1 MTVANAPSQEDPPAR
16 PDLAGLH
23 LSGFGMERDSVSV
36 ALEAAAS
43 RLGRAADYEPLYVRS
58 GNAFAPA
65 IATGESCRSWWHVQA
80 RAGTGNL
87 PALAASL
94 GLTAKP
100 LVLPPRP
107 AQDDPALAA
116 WFRTAAAA
124 AGAAM
129 DSGAVLLSDGGW
141 DEPGG
146 WNWAGIVTEVGA
158 DGAIRGAALSA
169 ATGDG
174 KEGVAWR
181 YPGTLWAIRPGPTP
195 TLPAEVDR
203 ATLRLA
209 VERIRGT
216 GVYAAREDLLFGL
229 PAVDRWIAA
238 MKSDRGFCADCF
250 SRNPV
255 PGVHDA
261 PDNDR
266 RLRAAALVVARNLRS
281 GFSAI
286 PPAARLALDQAAN
299 CYQRIAQYLSEPLDA
314 KGFYDSL
321 NSLEAQG
328 LYAQRQLWRVRCELA
343 AAADRFEEALRTVEG
358 RPRNLRLASDGRTR
372 MMTLEGLA
380 SVTHADDP
388 NWFGAGLSF
397 AVKQIGVEAD
407 YHTLMGDL
415 GTAFI
420 MQASDRSPVN
430 QGALD
435 AGWWPLDPVGL
446 RIFMAF
452 AGRVHGFQAE
462 FASSGSGAVDATAYR
477 ERFVSRIAAELRA
490 RRPCLGFIPC
500 LNVITGLNPETGALL
515 RVCPGTTTMPD
526 SWETDPDARPWE
538 LVFLA
543 PRTSPA
549 IPRPEADRQ
558 ALRHALALMR
568 DEIALPWG
576 YCSGAKA
583 FAIWAAALRDREH
596 LGQHY
601 WHYNVVRCLLQS
613 RRAAVVYLEAMAS
626 RWPEGAAR
634 HLRAAVGHYQAVI
647 AACAE
652 ADTSEIALTRP
663 GEGRETLARLAERI
677 AGLEVQAA
685 TALEQAL
692 AEMGYTPDPDPV
704 RLVLAGVPP
713 VSFPGGA
720 KNDGAPQMTC
730 FPSCLGAVL
739 RFLKEDFGS
748 VEIDQRPLP
757 PIHPMSPGESSTTL
771 DKSYVLLMGATGAAF
786 RLNWAPDWEPGSDL
800 RWLSDDP
807 WAPFRQGFAAAG
819 RSFEVVEKHGMP
831 DDERLFRQRVIAS
844 IRQGLPVIARGII
857 GPPEGCLVSGYDESG
872 AVLTGWSFWQ
882 GDAKADPEVGFEP
895 DGSFRKR
902 AWFKDTESLLL
913 IGERGPRPQPREQH
927 RAALGW
933 ALQVMRTPLTHKT
946 RANGIAAFD
955 AWAEALR
962 RDGEFD
968 GQDLAG
974 LKRRMVAH
982 LVATDVIAEGRWYA
996 HNYLKTAALDL
1007 PEVKDRLRQAAE
1019 LCRDEHDLVWEMW
1032 RVGGSWQ
1039 QLGEEAALRSFSA
1052 AATRR
1057 QLADMVLKLRDA
1069 DREVAAAIEEALG
1082 KLVAMLD
1089 GPPGILRPDY
1099 GKLALAGDHTITLD
1113 GHPYRLEWVSGAR
1126 LGELHLSGADAVQP
1140 RATDY
1145 YPDHADPLYNLHCD
1159 VVATG
1164 KDEPS
1169 DEALQQ
1175 QGKNW
1180 SDHWRELALAT
1191 EDRPFALAAFSEGRL
1206 AGHLRFFSAERSRLR
1221 VVPEDQQKAWQQP
1234 GTLFI
1239 TAGCVDQAGA
1249 DDRLDAELLRQVI
1262 AWARVQGYT
1271 SVVALGWSNL
1281 RTYAIWGESLPTD
1294 VYAGAGFSVAARL
1307 DADAPA
1313 LADMRAGAHGPAVQQ
1328 RIEDEIAASSRPQPE
1343 FFVVMRLNLKAD
1355 VMSPPTVKREGDQVA
1370 IAGLEQESWGGKTS
1384 RQNSMLACL
1393 ALAAQRL
1400 GEDVSYEE
1408 VMGLSAAAFRFQVHK
1423 DGMCP
1428 SSPHACCGFSC
1439 WGLAQQALGITAEHI
1454 PTGDQQE
1461 ANRAR
1466 ARQAV
1471 MASIEGGIPA
1481 FSSSEECSL
1490 LVGYDKNGETLLG
1503 RWYSS
1508 GDPGYAPMKDWPWAV
1523 EILRKEAAPDR
1534 RQAILRALRSAV
1546 DLARTEENQDGTY
1559 PSGFRALRLWVGWL
1573 RDQERMARET
1583 TGDKLFG
1590 TALGNA
1596 FILDCWV
1603 DARRAAAIFLR
1614 ANAQRLG
1621 AEAEVPLLRAAQ
1633 LYDGLQDKVCK
1644 ARALAPWPWQITPE
1658 KPWTPAMMQQQAD
1671 LVEALIP
1678 VEQAAIAEIEQALGV
1693 TDAHG
1698 NP

>member
-1 MTVANAPSQEDPPAR
+1 MTVANAPRQEDPPAR
-16 PDLAGLH
+16 PDLTGLH

-43 RLGRAADYEPLYVRS
+43 RLGRAADYEQIYLRS

-94 GLTAKP
+94 GLTAEP
-100 LVLPPRP
+100 LVLPTRP

-116 WFRTAAAA
+116 WFRTAVAAA
-124 AGAAM
+124 AAAM

-158 DGAIRGAALSA
+158 DAAIRGATLSA

-238 MKSDRGFCADCF
+238 MRSDRGFCADCF

-266 RLRAAALVVARNLRS
+266 RLRAAALVAARNLRG
-281 GFSAI
+281 GFSAM
-286 PPAARLALDQAAN
+286 PPKARLALDQAAN
-299 CYQRIAQYLSEPLDA
+299 CYQRIAQYLGEPLDT

-328 LYAQRQLWRVRCELA
+328 RYAQRQLWWVRCELA
-343 AAADRFEEALRTVEG
+343 AAAGRFEEALRTVEG
-358 RPRNLRLASDGRTR
+358 RPGDLRLASDGRTR
-372 MMTLEGLA
+372 MLTLEGLA
-380 SVTHADDP
+380 SVTNADDP
-388 NWFGAGLSF
+388 NWFAAGLSF
-397 AVKQIGVEAD
+397 AVKQIGVAAD

-420 MQASDRSPVN
+420 MQASDRSPLN

-435 AGWWPLDPVGL
+435 AGWWPLDPAGL

-462 FASSGSGAVDATAYR
+462 FASGGSGEVDATAYR
-477 ERFVSRIAAELRA
+477 ERFIPRIEAELRA

-500 LNVITGLNPETGALL
+500 PNVITGLNPETGALL
-515 RVCPGTTTMPD
+515 RICPGTTTMPD

-543 PRTSPA
+543 PWTAPV

-583 FAIWAAALRDREH
+583 FATWAAALRDREH

-601 WHYNVVRCLLQS
+601 WHYNVIRCLLQS

-626 RWPEGAAR
+626 RWPERAAR

-647 AACAE
+647 AAGAE
-652 ADTSEIALTRP
+652 ADTSETALTKP

-685 TALEQAL
+685 AALEQAL

-720 KNDGAPQMTC
+720 KRDGAPQMTC

-882 GDAKADPEVGFEP
+882 SDAKADPEVGFEP

-902 AWFKDTESLLL
+902 AWFKDTESLLVL
-913 IGERGPRPQPREQH
+913 GERGTRPEPRERH

-933 ALQVMRTPLTHKT
+933 ALQVMRTPVTHKT

-1007 PEVKDRLRQAAE
+1007 PEVKDLLRQAAE
-1019 LCRDEHDLVWEMW
+1019 RCRDEHDLVWEMW

-1039 QLGEEAALRSFSA
+1039 QLGDEKALRSFCV

-1069 DREVAAAIEEALG
+1069 DRQVAAAIEEALG
-1082 KLVAMLD
+1082 KLVASLD
-1089 GPPGILRPDY
+1089 GPPGVLRPDY
-1099 GKLALAGDHTITLD
+1099 GKLALAGDHCRQDTFTLTMQAA
-1113 GHPYRLEWVSGAR
+1113 AR
-1126 LGELHLSGADAVQP
+1126 LFGKEADYDTLHALSTNAFAPDIRPAEPCRCSWVLQGRG
-1140 RATDY
+1140 RAID
-1145 YPDHADPLYNLHCD
+1145 L
-1159 VVATG
+1159 
-1164 KDEPS
+1164 
-1169 DEALQQ
+1169 
-1175 QGKNW
+1175 
-1180 SDHWRELALAT
+1180 
-1191 EDRPFALAAFSEGRL
+1191 
-1206 AGHLRFFSAERSRLR
+1206 
-1221 VVPEDQQKAWQQP
+1221 
-1234 GTLFI
+1234 
-1239 TAGCVDQAGA
+1239 
-1249 DDRLDAELLRQVI
+1249 
-1262 AWARVQGYT
+1262 
-1271 SVVALGWSNL
+1271 
-1281 RTYAIWGESLPTD
+1281 
-1294 VYAGAGFSVAARL
+1294 VAARL
-1307 DADAPA
+1307 GISARKLDLPRVTGAPDCPDDEAGKKQWLRDWCRLPHVPVIREALERGEIVVCELEWDGGEAFWCDWGIILSASGDGDIQGMTVNGRRDNHIVEVARDWWALSPAETALAPHAAGMEMLRRAVRRIRGEGEFAPGADMTWGLPAMDAWIAHMGEVPYSSGGAQPEPDRSRAQAPCTALAVSGGAVVAARYLRRITGDFPVPARAHLEVAAARYDRIAALLKPA
-1313 LADMRAGAHGPAVQQ
+1313 LSGEGGESYAQFMGDLAKQRAHAETALKP
-1328 RIEDEIAASSRPQPE
+1328 IKTELLAA
-1343 FFVVMRLNLKAD
+1343 A
-1355 VMSPPTVKREGDQVA
+1355 A
-1370 IAGLEQESWGGKTS
+1370 ALEQ
-1384 RQNSMLACL
+1384 
-1393 ALAAQRL
+1393 ALAATRV
-1400 GEDVSYEE
+1400 GGVA
-1408 VMGLSAAAFRFQVHK
+1408 G
-1423 DGMCP
+1423 G
-1428 SSPHACCGFSC
+1428 
-1439 WGLAQQALGITAEHI
+1439 
-1454 PTGDQQE
+1454 TG
-1461 ANRAR
+1461 
-1466 ARQAV
+1466 
-1471 MASIEGGIPA
+1471 P
-1481 FSSSEECSL
+1481 
-1490 LVGYDKNGETLLG
+1490 
-1503 RWYSS
+1503 
-1508 GDPGYAPMKDWPWAV
+1508 
-1523 EILRKEAAPDR
+1523 
-1534 RQAILRALRSAV
+1534 
-1546 DLARTEENQDGTY
+1546 
-1559 PSGFRALRLWVGWL
+1559 
-1573 RDQERMARET
+1573 RE
-1583 TGDKLFG
+1583 
-1590 TALGNA
+1590 
-1596 FILDCWV
+1596 
-1603 DARRAAAIFLR
+1603 
-1614 ANAQRLG
+1614 
-1621 AEAEVPLLRAAQ
+1621 
-1633 LYDGLQDKVCK
+1633 
-1644 ARALAPWPWQITPE
+1644 
-1658 KPWTPAMMQQQAD
+1658 
-1671 LVEALIP
+1671 
-1678 VEQAAIAEIEQALGV
+1678 
-1693 TDAHG
+1693 
-1698 NP
+1698 